1 MRKLIFTHLF
11 LNLYLLAIV
20 QPAWPIVE
28 YLVNYQYIA
37 NELCENKDKSSLSC
51 NGKCYLEKQVKK
63 QQNLAEDQKMPQPPK
78 LDLEKY
84 FTLKNKRFAYHLIVE
99 KQIQQ
104 NPLFFIKLKQQI
116 FVDSILR
123 PPIV

>member
-11 LNLYLLAIV
+11 LNLYLLAII
-20 QPAWPIVE
+20 QPALPIVE
-28 YLVNYQYIA
+28 YLVNYNYIA
-37 NELCENKDKSSLSC
+37 NELCENKGKPSLSC

-63 QQNLAEDQKMPQPPK
+63 QQNLDQDQKMPQPPK

-84 FTLKNKRFAYHLIVE
+84 FTLKNKRFTYYLIVE
-99 KQIQQ
+99 EQFQQ
-104 NPLFFIKLKQQI
+104 NPFFYLELKEQI